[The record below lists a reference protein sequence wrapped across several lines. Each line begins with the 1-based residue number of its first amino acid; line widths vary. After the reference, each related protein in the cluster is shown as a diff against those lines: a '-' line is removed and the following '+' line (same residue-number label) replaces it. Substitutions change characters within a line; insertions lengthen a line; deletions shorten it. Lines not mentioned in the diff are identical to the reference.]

1 MAIQMTDVWVTIVA
15 AFLGGGAISAIVGAI
30 STRRKMSAEA
40 NALTSEE
47 GRKLYDEMKARL
59 KANEGKLN
67 GDLFNLRQQL
77 AIQETDIQRCNAK
90 IIDQNAL
97 IEQLKQLITDLQA
110 QLDLAND
117 YVGYLLDGV
126 NLLIEQLMDNGVK
139 PGFIPTKK
147 FRGGE
152 VPFAQRDD

>member
-1 MAIQMTDVWVTIVA
+1 MISEASGTIYVA
-15 AFLGGGAISAIVGAI
+15 LIGALSAILVSI
-30 STRRKMSAEA
+30 VSLVSTRRKTSAET
-40 NALTSEE
+40 NALTSDEW
-47 GRKLYDEMKARL
+47 RKLYDEMKARL
-59 KANEGKLN
+59 KANEDKLN

-90 IIDQNAL
+90 IVDQNAL
-97 IEQLKQLITDLQA
+97 IEQLKQLITDLQG